1 MFRLRGKTTD
11 KLVSSAG
18 NNIGIVQAFKSLNR
32 SSKISLIVLV
42 VIVLATIFADILAPY
57 DPLEIFLA
65 RRPPSLDFLF
75 GTDDKGR
82 DVLSRILF
90 GGRYSLVIG
99 LGATAFALII
109 GSIIGSIAAVSRR

>member
-11 KLVSSAG
+11 KLVSAAG
-18 NNIGIVQAFKSLNR
+18 NKVGFIESIKSLNIG
-32 SSKISLIVLV
+32 SKISLVILLLIVLT
-42 VIVLATIFADILAPY
+42 TIFAEVLAPY

-65 RRPPSLDFLF
+65 RRPPSPEFLF

-99 LGATAFALII
+99 LGATGFALII
-109 GSIIGSIAAVSRR
+109 GSIIGSVAAVTRK

>member
-11 KLVSSAG
+11 KLEAAAG
-18 NNIGIVQAFKSLNR
+18 KKFSFQSIRNLN
-32 SSKISLIVLV
+32 SGSKISIVILLLIVLC
-42 VIVLATIFADILAPY
+42 TIFADILAPY

-82 DVLSRILF
+82 DVLSRMLF

-99 LGATAFALII
+99 LGATAFALVI
-109 GSIIGSIAAVSRR
+109 GSIIGSIAAVSRK

>member
-1 MFRLRGKTTD
+1 MVKLRGKTVE
-11 KLVSSAG
+11 KLEKSAG
-18 NNIGIVQAFKSLNR
+18 SKFSFRGFRNLSVGA
-32 SSKISLIVLV
+32 KISIVILLCIVLFA
-42 VIVLATIFADILAPY
+42 VLADLLAPY

-82 DVLSRILF
+82 DVLSRMMF

-99 LGATAFALII
+99 LGATAFALVF
-109 GSIIGSIAAVSRR
+109 GSIIGAIAAVSRK

>member
-11 KLVSSAG
+11 KLEAQAG
-18 NNIGIVQAFKSLNR
+18 KKFSFTSFRNLNT
-32 SSKISLIVLV
+32 SSKISIVVLLL
-42 VIVLATIFADILAPY
+42 IVLATIFAGVLAPY

-65 RRPPSLDFLF
+65 RRPPCPEFLF

-82 DVLSRILF
+82 DVLSRMLY

-99 LGATAFALII
+99 LGATFFALIL
-109 GSIIGSIAAVSRR
+109 GSIIGSIAAVTRK

>member
-11 KLVSSAG
+11 KLEAAAGKRFSLSSIR
-18 NNIGIVQAFKSLNR
+18 NLNT
-32 SSKISLIVLV
+32 SSKISIIVLLLIVLV
-42 VIVLATIFADILAPY
+42 TIFASVLAPY

-82 DVLSRILF
+82 DVLSRMLY

-99 LGATAFALII
+99 LGATVFALIL
-109 GSIIGSIAAVSRR
+109 GSIIGSIAAVTRK

>member
-1 MFRLRGKTTD
+1 MFKLRGKTTE
-11 KLVSSAG
+11 KLENAAG
-18 NNIGIVQAFKSLNR
+18 SNIGIVQSFKNLNTG
-32 SSKISLIVLV
+32 SKISLIVLI
-42 VIVLATIFADILAPY
+42 VIVLATIFADFLAPY

-99 LGATAFALII
+99 LGATVFALII
-109 GSIIGSIAAVSRR
+109 GSLIGSVAAVTRK

>member
-11 KLVSSAG
+11 KLESVAG
-18 NNIGIVQAFKSLNR
+18 SRTGFFQAFKNLNTG
-32 SSKISLIVLV
+32 SKISLIVLIV
-42 VIVLATIFADILAPY
+42 LVLATIFADVLAPY

-99 LGATAFALII
+99 LGATAFALVI
-109 GSIIGSIAAVSRR
+109 GSIIGSIAAVTRK